1 MADKSYEEVMRWAK
15 EQERKE
21 REALREAA
29 KNEGLM
35 GKLIREAGGM
45 SKKEYYKPLASP
57 TKAHMYPPPKRKP
70 SLASKSK
77 PKPKPKPKPKRK
89 PMTVEQKNKVLKG
102 MGLKKEDHWRKMFGK
117 KNKGKNG

>member
-70 SLASKSK
+70 SLASK
-77 PKPKPKPKPKRK
+77 PKPKPKRK
-89 PMTVEQKNKVLKG
+89 PMTVEQTNKVLKG
-102 MGLKKEDHWRKMFGK
+102 MGLKPLKK

>member
-1 MADKSYEEVMRWAK
+1 MLINMPITNTNQTSA
-15 EQERKE
+15 QERKE

-35 GKLIREAGGM
+35 GKLIREAAGGM

-57 TKAHMYPPPKRKP
+57 TKAVPPPKRKP
-70 SLASKSK
+70 SLAS
-77 PKPKPKPKPKRK
+77 KPKPKPKRK
-89 PMTVEQKNKVLKG
+89 PMTVEQTNKVLKG
-102 MGLKKEDHWRKMFGK
+102 MGLKPLKK